1 MWAQSVPEQRVHLK
15 DIEEKHYNT
24 VIEDTTNALKHL
36 PYAYALWISHR
47 AMQKHAKFTLS
58 IALLCQEI
66 PASKPFPG
74 RSDYIHVN
82 NTCRMQLFC
91 DFPTKTSSPFPTSS

>member
-1 MWAQSVPEQRVHLK
+1 MGLRIVYAHLIWGLRIMWAQSVPEQRVHLK

-47 AMQKHAKFTLS
+47 AMQEACEIHFIYSTSLS
-58 IALLCQEI
+58 RNSC
-66 PASKPFPG
+66 F
-74 RSDYIHVN
+74 
-82 NTCRMQLFC
+82 
-91 DFPTKTSSPFPTSS
+91 